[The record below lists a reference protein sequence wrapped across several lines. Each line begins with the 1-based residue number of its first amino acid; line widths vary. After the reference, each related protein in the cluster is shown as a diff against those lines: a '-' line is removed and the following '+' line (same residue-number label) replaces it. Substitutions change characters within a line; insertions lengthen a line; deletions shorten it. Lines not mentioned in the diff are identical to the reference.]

1 MTGEAADHT
10 LQGKQSKQSISCA
23 MAALFL
29 WHRKLNYRK
38 FPKYSDTPKNC
49 CNHPK
54 SWTRWLYFRVTLPKD
69 AEGIAN
75 SVDPDQTAPLGAVW
89 SGSTL
94 FAQAYVS
101 ENLGSL
107 R

>member
-1 MTGEAADHT
+1 MYYTFI
-10 LQGKQSKQSISCA
+10 SKKVVQIT
-23 MAALFL
+23 FI
-29 WHRKLNYRK
+29 YRK
-38 FPKYSDTPKNC
+38 FPKYSDTQNIC

-54 SWTRWLYFRVTLPKD
+54 IRTMWLYNWEMCPKEID
-69 AEGIAN
+69 GIAN

-94 FAQAYVS
+94 FVQTYLS
-101 ENLGSL
+101 KNLGTI